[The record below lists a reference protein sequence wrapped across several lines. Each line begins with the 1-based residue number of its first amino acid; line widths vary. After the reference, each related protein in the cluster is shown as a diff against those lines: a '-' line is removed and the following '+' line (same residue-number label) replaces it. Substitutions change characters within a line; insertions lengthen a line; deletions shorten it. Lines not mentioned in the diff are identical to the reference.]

1 MADNIKYIRVLNNK
15 IDIDK
20 IDIEGFIDI
29 VSKRDIEDYKVSVND
44 KHINYGRYSKY
55 NGNNTI
61 IEIATDNYSLG
72 FIKDKLVYVICFCEE
87 DIDIEMIDTKGNNVR
102 FYDKFN
108 IAYIINDK
116 IKNIKNNQSILI
128 EDILENNYRLK
139 VGKVNEKYFLCLE
152 IKR

>member
-61 IEIATDNYSLG
+61 IEIATDNYGLG

-87 DIDIEMIDTKGNNVR
+87 DIDIEMIDTKGNNAR

-108 IAYIINDK
+108 IAYIINDR

>member
-1 MADNIKYIRVLNNK
+1 MVNNIKYIRILNNK

-20 IDIEGFIDI
+20 IDIEGFINI
-29 VSKRDIEDYKVSVND
+29 VSKRDIEDYKVVVND

-55 NGNNTI
+55 KGNKTI
-61 IEIATDNYSLG
+61 IEIATDNYGLG
-72 FIKDKLVYVICFCEE
+72 FIKDKLVYVNCCCEE
-87 DIDIEMIDTKGNNVR
+87 DIEIEMIDTKGNEVS

-108 IAYIINDK
+108 IAYIIDSR

-128 EDILENNYRLK
+128 EDIEESNYRLK
-139 VGKVNEKYFLCLE
+139 VGKVNEKYFLSLE